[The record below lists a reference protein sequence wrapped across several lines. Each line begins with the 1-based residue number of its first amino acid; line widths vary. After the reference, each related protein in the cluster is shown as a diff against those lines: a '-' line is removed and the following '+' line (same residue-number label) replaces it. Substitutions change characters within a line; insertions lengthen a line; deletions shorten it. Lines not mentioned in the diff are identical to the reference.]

1 MPPPGGSSLNSKG
14 RPSAGGFNP
23 CRVLSYSRALGG
35 SRRSMLPE
43 FVVQADPRDV
53 ILELDGARDVAP
65 GNGEGTICE
74 GRVVVELHVEELAL
88 QRPAIADGVFDTAA
102 DGFSRSGYC
111 SPDGRWWWRARR
123 EGSETLRPCRGSG
136 KKDRADEALTRSS
149 HSWTVRPQRYL
160 THPSCCVADR
170 PSDMQCAR
178 APRNRAILWLARFRR
193 SRTPRRPGC

>member
-53 ILELDGARDVAP
+53 ILELDGARMDVAP

-102 DGFSRSGYC
+102 DGPAGA
-111 SPDGRWWWRARR
+111 GIALLMAGGGGERR

-136 KKDRADEALTRSS
+136 KKDGADEAPTRSS
-149 HSWTVRPQRYL
+149 HSWTVGPQRYL